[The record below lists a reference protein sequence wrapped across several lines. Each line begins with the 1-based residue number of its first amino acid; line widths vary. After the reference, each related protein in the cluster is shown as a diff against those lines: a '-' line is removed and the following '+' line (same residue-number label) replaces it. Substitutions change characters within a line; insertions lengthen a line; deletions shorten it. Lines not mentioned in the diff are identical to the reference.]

1 MKDTPRLEDRVALVT
16 GASRGGGK
24 GIALV
29 LGEEGA
35 TVYVTGRSVRG
46 EPTTLDRPGTIDDT
60 AEELTARGGTGIAV
74 RCDHTDDSQVE
85 ALFERIRNE
94 QGRLDLLVNNAW
106 SGYELPL
113 YFETPFWEME
123 WRHWDLMFQG
133 GLRATAFS
141 SMLAAPMM
149 IEAGSGLIVNMT
161 WVLDRPHGVTFY
173 EVVKN
178 ATNKLTEQMA
188 DDLRPHGVACIAVS
202 PGWMR
207 LERMDLTPENAAK
220 AESPE
225 FPGRGIAAPLHGAG
239 PGPRVRRHRRG
250 RQAAVRVLGR
260 ALGRCVRG
268 YADPQPGRCGPPS
281 RTAPQSGQTMCEKQA
296 ASPPCSQT
304 RQRSGVPSRSRRP
317 SASRIHG
324 CW

>member
-1 MKDTPRLEDRVALVT
+1 MAEQRLKGKVALVT

-60 AEELTARGGTGIAV
+60 AEELSARGGTGLAV
-74 RCDHTDDSQVE
+74 RCDHTDDAQVA
-85 ALFERIRNE
+85 ALFKRIRDE
-94 QGRLDLLVNNAW
+94 QGRLDVLVNNAW

-123 WRHWDLMFQG
+123 WRHWDLMFEG
-133 GLRATAFS
+133 GLRATALASF
-141 SMLAAPMM
+141 LAAPLML
-149 IEAGSGLIVNMT
+149 EARSGLIVNIT

-188 DDLRPHGVACIAVS
+188 DDLRPHGIACLAVS

-207 LERMDLTPENAAK
+207 LERMDLTPEAAAK
-220 AESPE
+220 AESAE
-225 FPGRGIAAPLHGAG
+225 FPGRAIAALASDPNVLTKSGGVFTTPALAKEYGFTDIDGKQQSDFWTEHWAG
-239 PGPRVRRHRRG
+239 
-250 RQAAVRVLGR
+250 
-260 ALGRCVRG
+260 
-268 YADPQPGRCGPPS
+268 
-281 RTAPQSGQTMCEKQA
+281 T
-296 ASPPCSQT
+296 
-304 RQRSGVPSRSRRP
+304 
-317 SASRIHG
+317 
-324 CW
+324 W